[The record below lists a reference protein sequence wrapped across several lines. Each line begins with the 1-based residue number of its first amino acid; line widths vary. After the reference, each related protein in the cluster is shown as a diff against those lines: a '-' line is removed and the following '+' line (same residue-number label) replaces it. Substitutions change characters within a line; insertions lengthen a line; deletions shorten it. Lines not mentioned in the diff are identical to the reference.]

1 MSIYELAAQLGLSV
15 SSDNVAEIPIII
27 LNDHLFVSESS
38 MDDLFDLNDT
48 STMEW
53 LSLPPMPLVD
63 YYLSGLSDPTS
74 YLTSSDRQRIKYC
87 LSEDKKT
94 N

>member
-38 MDDLFDLNDT
+38 MNDLFDLNDT
-48 STMEW
+48 RTMEW
-53 LSLPPMPLVD
+53 LSLPPMSLAD
-63 YYLSGLSDPTS
+63 YYFAGLSDPTS
-74 YLTSSDRQRIKYC
+74 YLTSSDRQHIKNC